1 MSDVKTVGRKDFEE
15 FGRRIGLPERLVK
28 RELDVFSVQYPL
40 IEKLISHSY
49 LSDEAKRSYWLGV
62 NYRRKMLTF

>member
-40 IEKLISHSY
+40 VEKLINHSY

-62 NYRRKMLTF
+62 NYRRMMLTF

>member
-40 IEKLISHSY
+40 IE
-49 LSDEAKRSYWLGV
+49 
-62 NYRRKMLTF
+62 N